1 LTKKSGARGWF
12 IAGFLAPAFSL
23 YFLFVIWPLIQAF
36 QISLYQW
43 RGTSNRIQW
52 RGAGN
57 YTELAADPVVSEAIG
72 NNLYLLGVGGVVI
85 FALALLFSH
94 AVLAD
99 TRLSRAFEN
108 IALFPQVASTVV
120 VALLWQFMFHP
131 QFGPVPLIQ
140 KAIGLGQFESGWLAT
155 PSAALPAVTVAFV
168 WFATGFYILLFTAG
182 LRQIPG
188 EVNEAA
194 TLDGSFGWSRFVR
207 ITWPLLWSV
216 RRTAVTYLVITVMN
230 TFALVYL
237 MTKGAPDRRTEI
249 MLTYLYELAFTNS
262 EWGSAA
268 ALAVINFVL
277 VMALALAVRALFR
290 KDPTAARR

>member
-1 LTKKSGARGWF
+1 MNGKAARGRF
-12 IAGFLAPAFSL
+12 IASFLAPAFAL
-23 YFLFVIWPLIQAF
+23 YGIFVLWPLVQAF

-43 RGTSNRIQW
+43 RGTSDVVRW
-52 RGAGN
+52 RGLEN
-57 YTELAADPVVSEAIG
+57 YRELATDKVVAEAVG
-72 NNLYLLGVGGVVI
+72 NNLYMLGVGGLLI

-94 AVLAD
+94 AVLANS
-99 TRLSRAFEN
+99 RLSRAFES

-131 QFGPVPLIQ
+131 QFGPIPLLQ
-140 KAIGLGQFESGWLAT
+140 KSMGLGEFESGWLAT
-155 PSAALPAVTVAFV
+155 PSVALPAVTVAFV

-194 TLDGSFGWSRFVR
+194 TLDGCQGWRRFASV
-207 ITWPLLWSV
+207 TWPLLWSI

-237 MTKGAPDRRTEI
+237 MTKGAPDRRTEV

-262 EWGSAA
+262 EWGSAS
-268 ALAVINFVL
+268 ALAVVNFLL
-277 VMALALAVRALFR
+277 VMALAFGVRLLFR
-290 KDPTAARR
+290 RDPTAART